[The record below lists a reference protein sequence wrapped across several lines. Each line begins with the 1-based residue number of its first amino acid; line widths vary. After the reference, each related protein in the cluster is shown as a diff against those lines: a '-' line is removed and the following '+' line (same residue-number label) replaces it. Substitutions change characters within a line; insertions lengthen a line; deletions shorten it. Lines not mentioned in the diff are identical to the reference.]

1 MTRMKII
8 MANDHAAVELKEHLR
23 RVLEEQGHEVYDLGV
38 QAGEKADYP
47 DKGRE
52 AAELFMKG
60 GWDRG
65 VVCCGTGIGIS
76 ISANKVPGI
85 RCALPQNRFAALMAK
100 EHNNCQFI
108 AFGGRIEYP
117 DDPADMLEAFLN
129 TDFEE
134 SGRHR
139 RRVEKIMSIE
149 QG

>member
-1 MTRMKII
+1 MKII
-8 MANDHAAVELKEHLR
+8 IANDHAAVELKEHLR
-23 RVLEEQGHEVYDLGV
+23 RRLEEHGHQVHDLGV
-38 QAGEKADYP
+38 HTGGRADYP

-76 ISANKVPGI
+76 IAANKVTGI

-100 EHNNCQFI
+100 EHNDCQFI
-108 AFGGRIEYP
+108 AFGARIEYP
-117 DDPADMLEAFLN
+117 DDPAAMLEAFLN
-129 TDFEE
+129 ADFNE

-139 RRVEKIMSIE
+139 RRVEKIMNIE
-149 QG
+149 KG